1 VASALIYDL
10 FMTPF
15 ERLSLRA
22 ARRRLARGVTGRT
35 LEVGAGTGLQFAA
48 YESLPAAA
56 VDVDLE
62 ALRRAHRK
70 NPRVPL
76 VCADAQ
82 ALPFRDGAFDAVVES
97 LAFCSIPDPGAALGE
112 VRRVLRQ
119 GGELRMLEHVRPPG
133 RVLGRLFD
141 WLTPAWSRVSGGCH
155 LNRRTAQSV
164 RDAGFEIE
172 TLREHLRGASIRL
185 TATRPRTSPG

>member
-1 VASALIYDL
+1 MASALIYDL
-10 FMTPF
+10 FMAPF
-15 ERLSLRA
+15 ERLSLRS

-82 ALPFRDGAFDAVVES
+82 ALPFRDGAFDAVVET
-97 LAFCSIPDPGAALGE
+97 LAFCSIPIPAAALLE
-112 VRRVLRQ
+112 VRRVLRA

-133 RVLGRLFD
+133 RVLGPLFD
-141 WLTPAWSRVSGGCH
+141 WLTPAWARVSGGCH
-155 LNRRTAQSV
+155 LNRRTTETV
-164 RDAGFEIE
+164 REAGF
-172 TLREHLRGASIRL
+172 TVTKLRKNLRGASASIRAL
-185 TATRPRTSPG
+185 RT